1 MATAD
6 QEIKGHSEIQ
16 DVKGNKLREL
26 SHPRLNEDR
35 SSSSQSQQSGEL
47 RVAAQSAEDE
57 QNSGLDNQN
66 DYLNSSLPLHNNLE
80 LLYSLS
86 SKKLKI
92 LAKILS

>member
-35 SSSSQSQQSGEL
+35 FSSSQPQQSGEL
-47 RVAAQSAEDE
+47 GAAAPSAEDE

-66 DYLNSSLPLHNNLE
+66 DYLNSLLPLHNNLE
-80 LLYSLS
+80 LLYILS

-92 LAKILS
+92 LVKMLS

>member
-47 RVAAQSAEDE
+47 RVAAPSAEDE